1 VSVFLFQFLV
11 FPAAIN
17 MLQNYPSWQ
26 LEITLSTDSFQSSEM
41 STVVVLD
48 PGGGTLAGR
57 HGRRRLWQ
65 AEVFG
70 GHGPQDFARVQQ
82 TITKIKA
89 FKSIPCCVTCQI
101 NQLFE

>member
-1 VSVFLFQFLV
+1 VSVFLFQLLV

-48 PGGGTLAGR
+48 PGGGTLVVMDDA
-57 HGRRRLWQ
+57 
-65 AEVFG
+65 AFG
-70 GHGPQDFARVQQ
+70 KLRFSVATALKTLRECNKQ
-82 TITKIKA
+82 
-89 FKSIPCCVTCQI
+89 
-101 NQLFE
+101 